1 MALEVVLGMAAD
13 VLVILWT
20 IAGVAL
26 AWRAVGVYG
35 KATSKVRELL
45 NRISSI
51 LAEVKVR

>member
-1 MALEVVLGMAAD
+1 MAAVLSMAAD

-20 IAGVAL
+20 IAGVVL

-45 NRISSI
+45 NRISRI